1 MASII
6 RIKRSSTAGDPT
18 TLGAG
23 ELAYSALSGTQ
34 ANGGDRLYLGFGS
47 ETSGNAA
54 SHFVIG
60 GKYFTDLL
68 DHVHGTVTASS
79 AVLVDS
85 SKKVDEWNV
94 DNITINGN
102 TISSTDANGNI
113 LLDPDG
119 TGYVSIIGTNG
130 VVIPVGTTGQRGPT
144 VQGTIRY
151 NTDTS
156 QFEGY
161 SGTNWGSLGGVKSV
175 DGYTYIIAESSPA
188 ASDGILHF
196 YAENAA
202 GNAAI
207 EVAQLDRTKLN
218 LLQTTGS
225 TSTSTGALT
234 VAGGAGITEKLFVGG
249 VVTITD
255 STNAG
260 PSVQT
265 GALVVNN
272 GGAYIMGNMRVGG
285 TLYATLSGSVIDN
298 TPIGGTTAAAG
309 AFTTLTAS
317 GATTLTANTAST
329 NTTTGTL
336 VVTGG
341 VGISGAANI
350 GGTLSVTG
358 NTTITGDLTVNGTTT
373 TVNSTTVTIDDP
385 IFTLGGDSA
394 PASDDNKD
402 RGIEFKWHNGTSA
415 KIGFFGFDDST
426 GYFTFIP
433 DATNTSE
440 VFSGT
445 KGILDVT
452 SITGTAASWTTARTV
467 SFSGGDVSGSFSI
480 DGSANVSS
488 VNLTA
493 VTATTSVKGIA
504 SFDGTNFTV
513 TSGAVTIKE
522 VDGGTY

>member
-18 TLGAG
+18 TLGSG
-23 ELAYSALSGTQ
+23 ELAYSALAGTQ
-34 ANGGDRLYLGFGS
+34 ANGGERLYLGFGT

-54 SHFVIG
+54 NHYVIG

-79 AVLVDS
+79 AVIVDS
-85 SKKVDEWNV
+85 SKKVNEWNV
-94 DNITINGN
+94 DNISIDSN
-102 TISSTDANGNI
+102 TISSTDTNGNI
-113 LLDPDG
+113 LLDPNG

-151 NTDTS
+151 NSDTS

-175 DGYTYIIAESSPA
+175 DGYTYITAESSPA

-196 YAENAA
+196 YAETAA
-202 GNAAI
+202 GNATV
-207 EVAQLDRTKLN
+207 EVAQLDRIKLN
-218 LLQTTGS
+218 VLPTTAS
-225 TSTSTGALT
+225 TNTTTGALT
-234 VAGGAGITEKLFVGG
+234 VAGGVGIAGAVFAGG
-249 VVTITD
+249 VLTITD
-255 STNAG
+255 ATNAG

-272 GGAYIMGNMRVGG
+272 GGAYISGNMRVGG
-285 TLYATLSGSVIDN
+285 TLYATLSGSVINN

-309 AFTTLTAS
+309 AFTTLAANDNVTFTKN
-317 GATTLTANTAST
+317 ATST

-341 VGISGAANI
+341 VGISENLYI
-350 GGTLSVTG
+350 GGLGSVTG
-358 NTTITGDLTVNGTTT
+358 NFTIGGNLIVNGTTT
-373 TVNSTTVTIDDP
+373 TVNSTTVSIDDP
-385 IFTLGGDSA
+385 IFTLGGDTA
-394 PASDDNKD
+394 PATDDNKD
-402 RGIEFKWHNGTSA
+402 RGIEFRWHNGTTA
-415 KIGFFGFDDST
+415 KLGFFGFNDST

-445 KGILDVT
+445 KGTLDVT

-467 SFSGGDVSGSFSI
+467 TFATGDTTGNFTI
-480 DGSANVSS
+480 DGSANIGNV
-488 VNLTA
+488 VLTTQ
-493 VTATTSVKGIA
+493 TATTSVKGIA
-504 SFDGTNFTV
+504 SFDSANFTV
-513 TSGAVTIKE
+513 TSGAVSIAV

>member
-18 TLGAG
+18 TLGSG
-23 ELAYSALSGTQ
+23 ELAYSALAGTQ
-34 ANGGDRLYLGFGS
+34 ANGGERLYLGFGT

-54 SHFVIG
+54 NHYVIG

-79 AVLVDS
+79 AVIVDS
-85 SKKVDEWNV
+85 SKKVNEWNV
-94 DNITINGN
+94 DNISIDSN
-102 TISSTDANGNI
+102 TISSTDTNGNI
-113 LLDPDG
+113 LLDPNG

-151 NTDTS
+151 NSDTS

-175 DGYTYIIAESSPA
+175 DGYTYIAAESSPA

-196 YAENAA
+196 YAETAA
-202 GNAAI
+202 GNATV
-207 EVAQLDRTKLN
+207 EVAQLDRIKLN
-218 LLQTTGS
+218 VLPTTAS
-225 TSTSTGALT
+225 TNTTTGALT
-234 VAGGAGITEKLFVGG
+234 VAGGVGIAGAVFAGG
-249 VVTITD
+249 ILTITD
-255 STNAG
+255 TTNAG
-260 PSVQT
+260 STVQT
-265 GALVVNN
+265 GALVVST
-272 GGAYIMGNMRVGG
+272 GGAYIHGNMRVGG
-285 TLYATLSGSVIDN
+285 TLYATLSGSVINN

-309 AFTTLTAS
+309 AFTTLAANDNVTFTKN
-317 GATTLTANTAST
+317 ATST

-341 VGISGAANI
+341 VGISENLYVGNNLVI
-350 GGTLSVTG
+350 TG
-358 NTTITGDLTVNGTTT
+358 NLTVNGTTT
-373 TVNSTTVTIDDP
+373 TVNSTTVSIDDP
-385 IFTLGGDSA
+385 IFTLGGDTASA
-394 PASDDNKD
+394 IDDNKD
-402 RGIEFKWHNGTSA
+402 RGIEFRWHNGTIA
-415 KIGFFGFDDST
+415 KLGFFGFDDST

-433 DATNTSE
+433 DATNTTE

-445 KGILDVT
+445 KGTLDVT

-467 SFSGGDVSGSFSI
+467 TFATGDTTGNFSISGSA
-480 DGSANVSS
+480 DVANVQ
-488 VNLTA
+488 LTTQ
-493 VTATTSVKGIA
+493 TATTTLKGIA
-504 SFDGTNFTV
+504 SFDSANFTV
-513 TSGAVTIKE
+513 TSGAVSIAV